1 MSSTSNPYSPPAANV
16 ADIREPG
23 TPTQFAV
30 PGATVD
36 TGRGASWI
44 GEGWS
49 LFKAAPLMWMVA
61 MIVLLAIQ
69 IALGLIPVL
78 GSIISMLIG
87 PMFMVGVLAFAHG
100 IAQNNGAEIGSLF
113 AGFKDRMGSLV
124 GIALLYLVLVIVA
137 MALTL
142 LAAYFI
148 FDGAQLFSAAS
159 PEEGFANML
168 RDVSGTQILL
178 LVLIMMAL
186 MLPVV
191 AAYWF
196 APGLVFFAGLGV
208 GDAMKQSLSA
218 SLRNWLPFLVYGLL
232 SILVM
237 LLGTLALVIGLLLVA
252 MPVLVASYYASFR
265 DIFGQKA

>member
-23 TPTQFAV
+23 APTQFAV
-30 PGATVD
+30 PGVTVD

-61 MIVLLAIQ
+61 MVILLGIQIVLS
-69 IALGLIPVL
+69 LIPVL

-124 GIALLYLVLVIVA
+124 AVALLYFVMAVA
-137 MALTL
+137 AILLTL
-142 LAAYFI
+142 LVAFFL
-148 FDGAQLFSAAS
+148 FDGAQLFSAANT
-159 PEEGFANML
+159 EEALVNMMQG
-168 RDVSGTQILL
+168 VGGMQILL
-178 LVLIMMAL
+178 VVLVMMAL
-186 MLPVV
+186 MVPVV

-196 APGLVFFAGLGV
+196 APGLVFFAGLGA

-218 SLRNWLPFLVYGLL
+218 SLRNWLPFLIYGLL

-252 MPVLVASYYASFR
+252 MPVLVGSYYASFR